1 MDYYLWD
8 VIENGPTL
16 LKTQVVEGVITMMP
30 ITSVEDKAQIRLK
43 VRARST
49 LMMGIPNEHQ
59 LKFNCIKDAKQ
70 LMKAIKKRFGRND
83 VIKKTQRNL
92 LKQQYEN
99 FIASNSE
106 MLDQTFDRLQKLRNK
121 SDLDTMSM
129 DDLYNNL
136 NVYEPEVKG
145 IHLEDLEEMDLK
157 WKMAMLTMRARRF
170 FKKSGRKLNIN
181 GNETIGFDK
190 TNVECYNCHKRGHF
204 SRECRALRSQD
215 TKHKESTRMIV
226 PVETPTSTA
235 LVSCDGLGG
244 YDWSDQAKE
253 GPNYA
258 LMAFTSSTLES
269 KSLGESLNWL
279 KKEKDII
286 QLTLDKLENA
296 SKSLNKLIDCQ
307 IVDNCLDE
315 FVDKPKVVEDY
326 KAKLS
331 KETPK
336 QKAVVNAIQGNVVN
350 AVKAL
355 TCWVWKPK
363 TKVIDHVSKHN
374 SVSITLKKFNYGNPQ
389 IDLQDK
395 GVIDSG
401 CSRNMIGNMLY
412 LKYYKEIDEGYVA
425 FGGNPKG
432 GKITGKYTIRTGSR
446 PDSLFN
452 IDALIRTMNY
462 EPIDADDGF
471 QPLSIYGKK
480 VDEDP
485 RKESECKDQE
495 QEDNVNSTNN
505 VNATSTNRV
514 NAVDE
519 NISNEPPFDPDMPE
533 SKDIS
538 IFLSDDHEDDGAE
551 VDMNN
556 MDTTI

>member
-1 MDYYLWD
+1 MRIKQYIQKMDYYLWD
-8 VIENGPTL
+8 VIENGHTL

-30 ITSVEDKAQIRLK
+30 ITSVEDKAQKRLK

-59 LKFNCIKDAKQ
+59 LKFNCIKDAKKQ
-70 LMKAIKKRFGRND
+70 MKAIKKRFGRND

-99 FIASNSE
+99 FTASNSE
-106 MLDQTFDRLQKLRNK
+106 MLDQTFDRLQKL
-121 SDLDTMSM
+121 
-129 DDLYNNL
+129 
-136 NVYEPEVKG
+136 
-145 IHLEDLEEMDLK
+145 IHPEDLEEMDLK

-226 PVETPTSTA
+226 PMETPTSTA

-244 YDWSDQAKE
+244 YDWSNQAEK

-258 LMAFTSSTLES
+258 LMAFTSSTLKS
-269 KSLGESLNWL
+269 K
-279 KKEKDII
+279 
-286 QLTLDKLENA
+286 
-296 SKSLNKLIDCQ
+296 
-307 IVDNCLDE
+307 IVDNCKKGLRYKSYNAVPPPYTGNVMPLKPNLSFIGLDE
-315 FVDKPKVVEDY
+315 FVDKPKVLDDEEEEVTQPYIKKKIVKPSIAKIEFVKLKQPKKTARKNIKKVEHNR
-326 KAKLS
+326 
-331 KETPK
+331 

-350 AVKAL
+350 VVKAL
-355 TCWVWKPK
+355 ACWVWKPK

-389 IDLQDK
+389 MDLQDK

-401 CSRNMIGNMLY
+401 CSRNMLY

-432 GKITGKYTIRTGSR
+432 GKITGK
-446 PDSLFN
+446 
-452 IDALIRTMNY
+452 
-462 EPIDADDGF
+462 
-471 QPLSIYGKK
+471 
-480 VDEDP
+480 
-485 RKESECKDQE
+485 
-495 QEDNVNSTNN
+495 
-505 VNATSTNRV
+505 
-514 NAVDE
+514 
-519 NISNEPPFDPDMPE
+519 
-533 SKDIS
+533 
-538 IFLSDDHEDDGAE
+538 
-551 VDMNN
+551 
-556 MDTTI
+556 